1 MATVEVFAD
10 IVCPFAYVGL
20 TQLIERRHQLGRD
33 DVRFR
38 IRAWPLELVNGEPVD
53 ANLIGD
59 EIEAIRP
66 QVAPN
71 LFAGFDP
78 DRFPASTL
86 PALALTACAYDIDDA
101 IGEAVAMELRR
112 LVFEHGRDV
121 SDATVLAEVA
131 QRNGVPNL
139 GDLGVVQDEWIVGR
153 ARGVVGSPHF
163 FVDGESVFCPVLD
176 IRHVDGAL
184 LVKIDKQA
192 YETFVTRCFS

>member
-53 ANLIGD
+53 AKLIGE
-59 EIEAIRP
+59 EIQAIRP
-66 QVAPN
+66 QVAPD
-71 LFAGFDP
+71 LFGGFDP

-101 IGEAVAMELRR
+101 IGEAVAMQLRR

-121 SDATVLAEVA
+121 SDATVLTEVA

-139 GDLGVVQDEWIVGR
+139 GDMGVVQDEWIVGR
-153 ARGVVGSPHF
+153 SRGVVGSPHF

>member
-1 MATVEVFAD
+1 
-10 IVCPFAYVGL
+10 
-20 TQLIERRHQLGRD
+20 
-33 DVRFR
+33 
-38 IRAWPLELVNGEPVD
+38 
-53 ANLIGD
+53 
-59 EIEAIRP
+59 
-66 QVAPN
+66 
-71 LFAGFDP
+71 
-78 DRFPASTL
+78 
-86 PALALTACAYDIDDA
+86 
-101 IGEAVAMELRR
+101 MELRR

-184 LVKIDKQA
+184 LVKIDEQA

>member
-1 MATVEVFAD
+1 VATVEVFAD

-53 ANLIGD
+53 AKLIGE
-59 EIEAIRP
+59 EIQAIRP
-66 QVAPN
+66 QVAPD
-71 LFAGFDP
+71 LFGGFDP

-101 IGEAVAMELRR
+101 IGEAVAMQLRR

-121 SDATVLAEVA
+121 SDATVLTEVA

-139 GDLGVVQDEWIVGR
+139 GDMGVVQDEWIVGR
-153 ARGVVGSPHF
+153 SRGVVGSPHF